1 MHTAC
6 LHPLQSPIITSLC
19 SWWCFW
25 SFGRRL
31 KPRETHSMDTSLS
44 GSVSTSLAVAS
55 LFVSCLPAFKCHL
68 HKELS
73 ELSWPMIIPW
83 CMLKKKKKGTETK
96 RKPWLMRS
104 RVPFLHWWQLPFWSD
119 GPSEAKVVCDC
130 GVMSPPKLSFP
141 QSCNWWGG
149 LSLVMLT
156 LCRFLCSCQPREF

>member
-83 CMLKKKKKGTETK
+83 CMLKKKKKKGNRNKKKTLANEELGSFSPLMTASFLIW
-96 RKPWLMRS
+96 RSVRSEGGVWLWGY
-104 RVPFLHWWQLPFWSD
+104 VPAEAVF
-119 GPSEAKVVCDC
+119 PSE
-130 GVMSPPKLSFP
+130 L
-141 QSCNWWGG
+141 
-149 LSLVMLT
+149 
-156 LCRFLCSCQPREF
+156 